1 MLCPNWA
8 LNIKTDR
15 GVNEA
20 NSEIFYLNF
29 ASFPFTVIVEF
40 FPKDFTCTAAYLAC
54 KKFVICGFDYE
65 TLIFYL
71 YMAFT
76 TKGSSSHKIFTPIL
90 NL

>member
-40 FPKDFTCTAAYLAC
+40 FPKDFTCTAAYLHV
-54 KKFVICGFDYE
+54 KNSLFVV
-65 TLIFYL
+65 LIMKHEF
-71 YMAFT
+71 
-76 TKGSSSHKIFTPIL
+76 SIFTWL
-90 NL
+90 LRQKEAVLTKSLLLY